1 MTETRTGT
9 LYLIVGPSGAGKD
22 TLITAARDRLGQ
34 THVFPK
40 RTITRPIQSPE
51 EDHIVVTVDAF
62 NTQMRAGHF
71 ALTWSAHGLHY
82 GIPNSILDDIK
93 RGKHV
98 VANVSRE
105 LIGKAKRTFN
115 PVQVILVT
123 APIQILST
131 RLKSRGRESPPD
143 ITGRLTRQAQIT
155 ANTTIVNDGSIET
168 ALNKFIIALTNS

>member
-1 MTETRTGT
+1 MTKSQTGT

-22 TLITAARDRLGQ
+22 TLITAARDRLSQ
-34 THVFPK
+34 THVFPR

-51 EDHIVVTVDAF
+51 EDHIVTTVDSF
-62 NTQMRAGHF
+62 TTQMQANHF
-71 ALTWSAHGLHY
+71 ALTWNAHGLHY
-82 GIPNSILDDIK
+82 GIPSSILDDIK

-105 LIGKAKRTFN
+105 LIEQAKQIFH
-115 PVQVILVT
+115 PVHVILVT
-123 APIQILST
+123 APIQILSA
-131 RLKSRGRESPPD
+131 RLRSRGREAPSD
-143 ITGRLTRQAQIT
+143 ITGRLTRKAEIT

>member
-1 MTETRTGT
+1 MTKTQTGT

-22 TLITAARDRLGQ
+22 TLITAARDHLSQ

-51 EDHIVVTVDAF
+51 EDHIVATVDSF
-62 NTQMRAGHF
+62 TTQMQADHF
-71 ALTWSAHGLHY
+71 ALTWSAHGLYY

-105 LIGKAKRTFN
+105 LIEQAKRTFH

-123 APIQILST
+123 APIQILAT
-131 RLKSRGRESPPD
+131 RLKSRGREAPSD
-143 ITGRLTRQAQIT
+143 ITGRLTRQTEVT

-168 ALNKFIIALTNS
+168 ALNKFILALQS

>member
-1 MTETRTGT
+1 MTKTQTGT

-40 RTITRPIQSPE
+40 RTITRPSLSPGE
-51 EDHIVVTVDAF
+51 VHIAATVDSF
-62 NTQMRAGHF
+62 TTQVRAGYF

-105 LIGKAKRTFN
+105 MIEQAKRTFN

-123 APIQILST
+123 APMQILST
-131 RLKSRGRESPPD
+131 RLKSRGRESPSD
-143 ITGRLTRQAQIT
+143 ITGRLTRQTEIA

-168 ALNKFIIALTNS
+168 ALNQFILALQS